1 MPPDNAHGPVGKPAL
16 DPRDR
21 AAVARL
27 IALCNAHDGLDLKLD
42 LDAAPAEPD
51 GPDNQQANHFLRD
64 ADGEIAGYC
73 AIDPADPIELCGAV
87 HPNHRRRGLG
97 RALLAA
103 ATAECR
109 RRGRTRAYLLC
120 EDASAAGRAF
130 VAAAGGV
137 LDFSEHRMELGA
149 RPAQP
154 PSDDSLQLE
163 RAGPAGVDTLARV
176 QASAFGDPEDERRE
190 RIAAEIDQPHVSF
203 YLARLNGAPAGSLK
217 LLVADGRASIY
228 AFGVV
233 PEYRRRG
240 LGRRM
245 LDGAIDLL
253 HADGLTRIGLE
264 VETDNAPAI
273 ALYRDRGFH
282 VTTTYGYYRLDLG

>member
-1 MPPDNAHGPVGKPAL
+1 MPADNAHSPVGRAAL
-16 DPRDR
+16 DPHDR

-27 IALCNAHDGLDLKLD
+27 IALCNAHVGLDLKLD
-42 LDAAPAEPD
+42 LDAAPPEPND
-51 GPDNQQANHFLRD
+51 RQPNHFLYFIG
-64 ADGEIAGYC
+64 GEVAGYC

-87 HPNHRRRGLG
+87 HPNHRHRGLG
-97 RALLAA
+97 SALLTA

-109 RRGRTRAYLLC
+109 QRGRTRAYLLC
-120 EDASAAGRAF
+120 EDASAAGKAF
-130 VAAAGGV
+130 VAAAGGSH
-137 LDFSEHRMELGA
+137 DFSEHRMELGA

-154 PSDDSLQLE
+154 PPDDSLQLQ
-163 RAGPAGVDTLARV
+163 PAGRADVDTLARV
-176 QASAFGDPEDERRE
+176 QAAAFGDPKDERHR
-190 RIAAEIDQPHVSF
+190 RVAAEIDHPHLRF
-203 YLARLNGAPAGSLK
+203 YLARLNGTPAGSLK

-233 PEYRRRG
+233 PGYRRRG

-282 VTTTYGYYRLDLG
+282 VTTTYGYYRLELG